1 MDYRKDKAKTM
12 LLSYV
17 VYLLCILF
25 LLWGGRFAGFGDKF
39 HEDFLS
45 KDSTKSLCGIAAL
58 FIIFHHIAQE
68 WPFYG
73 VTRELIFFNDIG
85 FLLVSIF
92 FFTSGYGLTLNA
104 DRDPDYMES
113 FGRKRLLALLLP
125 FYVTNILFALNY
137 IAIGKASLPK
147 ILFGVLGLTQINP
160 NGWFP
165 FVLLFFYLVFS
176 FSRRHLK
183 TVRARL
189 WLYAAATLFVL
200 AAFSVMGHFA
210 WWAGK
215 PGWWLAPDG
224 FANAP
229 WWMQKRTL
237 WFNWECWMNSSIGFV
252 LGAATASYRE
262 KIVAWFKKNYWL
274 KLAAFTALF
283 ALSLVLFRGVRRR
296 LGYYTENLGP
306 TPGILPKFITGL
318 SQQPVT
324 VFFDLA
330 LFAGMMKFRT
340 ENRLSRFL
348 GKISYETYLLGLVA
362 LESFQFLE
370 YKADGAGGWAAMT
383 WEPYNWNLILYTLA
397 VVPVS
402 ILVGYLV
409 NKLDSL
415 LIRKLSARQKRKQ
428 ERIR

>member
-1 MDYRKDKAKTM
+1 M
-12 LLSYV
+12 LLSYA

-25 LLWGGRFAGFGDKF
+25 LLWGGRFAGFGDRY

-73 VTRELIFFNDIG
+73 MTRELYFFYDIG
-85 FLLVSIF
+85 YLLVSVF

-104 DRDPDYMES
+104 DRDPEYIRN
-113 FGRKRLLALLLP
+113 FGRRRLPVLLVP

-137 IAIGKASLPK
+137 IAVGKASAPK
-147 ILFGVLGLTQINP
+147 IIFGVLGLTQLNP

-165 FVLLFFYLVFS
+165 YVLLLFYLVFW
-176 FSRRHLK
+176 FSRVHLK

-189 WLYAAATLFVL
+189 RLYAGTTVFVI

-210 WWAGK
+210 WWAGE

-224 FANAP
+224 FQNAR

-237 WFNWECWMNSSIGFV
+237 WFNWECWMNSSAGFV
-252 LGAATASYRE
+252 LGAATASYRDR
-262 KIVAWFKKNYWL
+262 IVAWLKRKYWL

-283 ALSLVLFRGVRRR
+283 TVSMIAFHAVRRH

-306 TPGILPKFITGL
+306 QPGILQKFITGL

-324 VFFDLA
+324 VFFDAA
-330 LFAGMMKFRT
+330 LFTGLMKFRT

-348 GKISYETYLLGLVA
+348 GKFTYETYLLGLVA

-370 YKADGAGGWAAMT
+370 YTADGNGGWAAMA
-383 WEPYNWNLILYTLA
+383 WQPYNWNLILYTLA
-397 VVPVS
+397 VVPVT
-402 ILVGYLV
+402 ILVGYLA
-409 NKLDSL
+409 NKLDQM
-415 LIRKLSARQKRKQ
+415 LIRLVS
-428 ERIR
+428 

>member
-1 MDYRKDKAKTM
+1 M
-12 LLSYV
+12 LLSYC
-17 VYLLCILF
+17 VYFLCILF
-25 LLWGGRFAGFGDKF
+25 LLWGGRFAGFGDRF

-104 DRDPDYMES
+104 DRDPGYMEG
-113 FGRKRLLALLLP
+113 FGRKRILALLLP
-125 FYVTNILFALNY
+125 FYVANILFALNY
-137 IAIGKASLPK
+137 IAVGKASLPK

-165 FVLLFFYLVFS
+165 FVLLLFYLVFC
-176 FSRRHLK
+176 FSRRHLN

-189 WLYAAATLFVL
+189 WLYGAATLFVL

-215 PGWWLAPDG
+215 PGWWLEPDG

-262 KIVAWFKKNYWL
+262 KIVAWFKKKYWL
-274 KLAAFTALF
+274 KLGACTLLF
-283 ALSLVLFRGVRRR
+283 VLSLLLFRRVRGH

-306 TPGILPKFITGL
+306 APGILPKFITGL
-318 SQQPVT
+318 FQQPVT

-340 ENRLSRFL
+340 ENKLSRFL

-370 YKADGAGGWAAMT
+370 YKADGMGGWAAMA
-383 WEPYNWNLILYTLA
+383 WKPYNWNLILYTLA
-397 VVPVS
+397 VVPVT

-409 NKLDSL
+409 NTLDRL
-415 LIRKLSARQKRKQ
+415 LIRKLSSGRAKKA
-428 ERIR
+428 E

>member
-1 MDYRKDKAKTM
+1 M
-12 LLSYV
+12 LLSCA
-17 VYLLCILF
+17 VYFLCILF
-25 LLWGGRFAGFGDKF
+25 LLWGGRFAGFGDRF

-45 KDSTKSLCGIAAL
+45 KDSTKSLCGIAVL

-73 VTRELIFFNDIG
+73 VTRELVFFNDIG

-104 DRDPDYMES
+104 DRDPDYVKD
-113 FGRKRLLALLLP
+113 FGRKRLLPVLLP
-125 FYVTNILFALNY
+125 FYVTNVLFAVNY
-137 IAIGKASLPK
+137 VIVGKASAPK
-147 ILFGVLGLTQINP
+147 LIFGVLGLTQLNP

-165 FVLLFFYLVFS
+165 FVFILFYLVFR
-176 FSRRHLK
+176 FSRVRLK
-183 TVRARL
+183 TAGARL
-189 WLYAAATLFVL
+189 WLYAGTTLFVL

-224 FANAP
+224 FAKAS

-237 WFNWECWMNSSIGFV
+237 WFNWECWMNSSVGFV
-252 LGAATASYRE
+252 LGAATASYRDR
-262 KIVAWFKKNYWL
+262 IVAWFKKKYWL

-283 ALSLVLFRGVRRR
+283 ALSMIAFRAIRAR
-296 LGYYTENLGP
+296 LGYYTENYAP
-306 TPGILPKFITGL
+306 TPGIIPKFITGL
-318 SQQPVT
+318 AQQPVT
-324 VFFDLA
+324 VFFDVA

-370 YKADGAGGWAAMT
+370 YTADGNGGWAAMA
-383 WEPYNWNLILYTLA
+383 WQPFNWNLILYTLA
-397 VVPVS
+397 VVPVT
-402 ILVGYLV
+402 ILVGFLA
-409 NKLDSL
+409 NRLDAL
-415 LIRKLSARQKRKQ
+415 LIRLLSSRFKHRDSK
-428 ERIR
+428 